1 MDSSRRKPLDNSGA
15 LRGKD
20 PCVVSPHAGDGGEQ
34 EADLACAVALDEEQR
49 HQDAA
54 GDADDVIYLIQHTE
68 KAITV

>member
-1 MDSSRRKPLDNSGA
+1 M
-15 LRGKD
+15 
-20 PCVVSPHAGDGGEQ
+20 VSPHAGDGGEQ

-54 GDADDVIYLIQHTE
+54 GDADDVIYSIPHTE